1 LPEVKAQ
8 DTGVTL
14 VTMVPFKVIFLLKN
28 TFFGGDLC
36 SRLYLFG
43 GYKDLCLVDTNK
55 ISVALGMGIPSLK
68 IEL

>member
-1 LPEVKAQ
+1 MPEVKAQ

-14 VTMVPFKVIFLLKN
+14 VTVVLFKVIFLLKN
-28 TFFGGDLC
+28 TFGGDLC

-43 GYKDLCLVDTNK
+43 GCKDLCLADTNK
-55 ISVALGMGIPSLK
+55 ISVAVGLGIPSLK